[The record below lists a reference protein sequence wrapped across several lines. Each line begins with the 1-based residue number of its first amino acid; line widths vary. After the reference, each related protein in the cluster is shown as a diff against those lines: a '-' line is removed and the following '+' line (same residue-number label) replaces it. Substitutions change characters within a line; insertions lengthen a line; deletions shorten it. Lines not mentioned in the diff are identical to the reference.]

1 MRYIALDTETTGL
14 RFEQGH
20 RLIEIGCL
28 EIVDRFFTGKKYHQK
43 INPKRTIDESA
54 QKVHGMSEEDLV
66 NFPEFHQIV
75 DEFCMFIKDST
86 LIIHNAAFD
95 TGFLNNELVK
105 IGKPKIESLVFNVID
120 SLILARSLHPGK
132 RNSLDAL
139 CSRYSIDNSSRV
151 IHGAILDAQLL
162 GEVYLAM
169 TRGQESLKID
179 ELGSESEMVLTSEM
193 KNIIKKI
200 HIQKVMNKEN
210 EAHIKYIKKMV
221 NEGIDPLFLNE
232 EKKNES

>member
-14 RFEQGH
+14 KVELGH

-54 QKVHGMSEEDLV
+54 QKVHGMSEEDLIS
-66 NFPEFHQIV
+66 FPEFYQIV
-75 DEFCMFIKDST
+75 DDFCLFIKDST

-95 TGFLNNELVK
+95 TSFLNNELIK
-105 IGKPKIESLVFNVID
+105 IGKPKIEDLVFDVID
-120 SLILARSLHPGK
+120 SLTLARSLHPGK

-151 IHGAILDAQLL
+151 FHGAILDAQLL

-179 ELGSESEMVLTSEM
+179 ELNSESEIDLSSEI
-193 KNIIKKI
+193 NNHSKKI
-200 HIQKVMNKEN
+200 YIQKAMNSEN
-210 EAHIKYIKKMV
+210 EEHIKYIKKMV
-221 NEGIDPLFLNE
+221 SEGITPLFFDGKQRNE
-232 EKKNES
+232 N